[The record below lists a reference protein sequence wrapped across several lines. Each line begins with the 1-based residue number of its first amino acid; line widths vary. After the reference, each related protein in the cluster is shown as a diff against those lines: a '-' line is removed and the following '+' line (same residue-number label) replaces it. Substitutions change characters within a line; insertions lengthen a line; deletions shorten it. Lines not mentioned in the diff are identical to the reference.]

1 MLPEP
6 EGFEINSICKGS
18 VALPEPEGS
27 GILSGLIPF
36 KIQIASMTSL
46 TPAGG
51 CFIVFI
57 TVMSCR
63 ETTLNYQKSDQ
74 TPFLTETAATTTN
87 SISTE
92 VKGAAVASYRWRECI
107 ERSKGSLQDRNSF
120 TQVLI
125 AFIFYCLSCCSLL
138 VCDCLVCFHHLYNI
152 NTNSGTTTPETIH
165 RPTVE

>member
-1 MLPEP
+1 M
-6 EGFEINSICKGS
+6 
-18 VALPEPEGS
+18 
-27 GILSGLIPF
+27 PF

-63 ETTLNYQKSDQ
+63 ETTLNYPKTNQ
-74 TPFLTETAATTTN
+74 PPILTETAATTN

-92 VKGAAVASYRWRECI
+92 VKGAAVDSYRWRECI
-107 ERSKGSLQDRNSF
+107 ESSKGSFQDRNGF

-125 AFIFYCLSCCSLL
+125 TFIFYCLSCCSLL
-138 VCDCLVCFHHLYNI
+138 VCDCLVCFHHLYNKHKQWD
-152 NTNSGTTTPETIH
+152 NTPWDNSQANSGVEFFTKQLDYEPEFYTS
-165 RPTVE
+165 R